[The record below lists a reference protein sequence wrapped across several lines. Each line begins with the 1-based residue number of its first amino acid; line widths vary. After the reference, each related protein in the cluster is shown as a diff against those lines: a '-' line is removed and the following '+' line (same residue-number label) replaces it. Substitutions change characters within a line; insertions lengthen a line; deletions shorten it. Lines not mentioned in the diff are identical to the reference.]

1 MSCIQV
7 QGLFVWGK
15 VLQNVNVTVSEIN
28 LIIYMYV
35 MCCSG
40 RLSRD
45 SKVLLCEIN
54 CDVC

>member
-7 QGLFVWGK
+7 QELFVWGK
-15 VLQNVNVTVSEIN
+15 VLKNVNVTVSEIN

-45 SKVLLCEIN
+45 RKVLLCEIN